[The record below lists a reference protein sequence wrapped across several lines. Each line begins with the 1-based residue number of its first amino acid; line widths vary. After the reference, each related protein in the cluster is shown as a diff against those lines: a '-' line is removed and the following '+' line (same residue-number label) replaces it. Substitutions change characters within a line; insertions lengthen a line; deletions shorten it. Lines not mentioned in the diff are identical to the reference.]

1 MNDTAN
7 LAQRGTRQDADAPGH
22 RALAMRR
29 RTGRAALQVDPVPL
43 GRWQLA
49 GLAAAVF
56 VASAGYGA
64 LMPLLPR
71 WLGPMMPGASAAEI
85 ARHVGML
92 SGAYAAGVL
101 VGAPLWGIVSD
112 RVGRGRILIIGLV
125 GYVASLLLLLP
136 PDLFGIW
143 GIYAMRG
150 ATGFFVAAVV
160 PLVPALVAEHTPR
173 SLRARRFAWLSG
185 MSLVGFLFGP
195 GLIALAEL
203 ISRWAGQASPDPE
216 ALTQIV
222 IALSA
227 LLGALTMLG
236 LAATLPPRNAI
247 EARAAN
253 SNVSLRAMNVLPLWG
268 LNGAV
273 MFVLSGFELGIVLQ
287 GQQHIDLSSRDI
299 AWMFAEC
306 SIAMLLVNGL
316 LFFTS
321 LLEKAAPRL
330 LAGTGLL
337 LAISGLVVLGQ
348 HQSQLWMYAGI
359 GLMAAG
365 TGLVLPVVSY
375 LAAAA
380 APQTLGATMGG
391 LAAAA
396 GLGQTLGSSAGGW
409 LFGAVGQQS
418 FSWLIVPL
426 GVVLG
431 LLAVRPG
438 WWSATASSPRA
449 SSISQRRRSSAG

>member
-1 MNDTAN
+1 MNDATDR
-7 LAQRGTRQDADAPGH
+7 AQRSRRPDADAPGD
-22 RALAMRR
+22 RPLAVRH
-29 RTGRAALQVDPVPL
+29 RTGRAALQADPVPL

-49 GLAAAVF
+49 WLAAAVF
-56 VASAGYGA
+56 VASAGYGG

-71 WLGPMMPGASAAEI
+71 WLVPMMPGAGAAEI

-101 VGAPLWGIVSD
+101 VGAPLWGIVFD

-143 GIYAMRG
+143 RIYAMRG
-150 ATGFFVAAVV
+150 ASGFFVAAVV
-160 PLVPALVAEHTPR
+160 PLVPALVAEHTPQ
-173 SLRARRFAWLSG
+173 SQRARRFAWLSG

-203 ISRWAGQASPDPE
+203 ISRSAGLASPDAE

-222 IALSA
+222 IILSA

-253 SNVSLRAMNVLPLWG
+253 SKAHRRATNVLPLWG

-287 GQQHIDLSSRDI
+287 GQQHIDLSSQDI

-306 SIAMLLVNGL
+306 SVAMLLVNGL

-321 LLEKAAPRL
+321 LLERTPPRL
-330 LAGTGLL
+330 LAGAGLL

-348 HQSQLWMYAGI
+348 HQSELWMYAGI

-365 TGLVLPVVSY
+365 TGLVLPVVSF
-375 LAAAA
+375 LAAGA

-426 GVVLG
+426 GVVLA
-431 LLAVRPG
+431 LLMVRPG
-438 WWSATASSPRA
+438 WWSTMVSSQHA
-449 SSISQRRRSSAG
+449 SSITRRRRSSAG